1 LNKIRVLH
9 CIRQG
14 QVGGGESHVM
24 DLVKN
29 LDPSHVKSLVLAFT
43 DGPMISLLKSRGV
56 PCFVIPTLKPF
67 DLSVRKAVTDLIT
80 SQKIDLIHVHG
91 TRAFSNT
98 YASARK
104 LKKPIVYTV
113 HGWTFNA
120 FQGALKRFV
129 SVQIEAWFT
138 RMAKQNINVS
148 KNNREIG
155 LKYIP
160 NLKSVVIQNGIDR
173 KRFNPDLEY
182 KDVRSELGIPADRI
196 LIGSIARITEQKDPL
211 TLIRA
216 FAKVVEQ
223 QPNKYFL
230 LFVGDGN
237 LKQQAIEQ
245 VSALKLNHSVKFED
259 FRQDIPDLLQSI
271 DIFCLPSLWEGLS
284 LGLLE
289 AMSMKKAVVASDV
302 DGTRE
307 VIDHGVNG
315 YLFRPTDE
323 SKLSDLILKLGENR
337 SNREAIGTRA
347 ADTVEA
353 NFTVEGMTRKTEEVY
368 LSVFLREDTKA

>member
-1 LNKIRVLH
+1 MLDKIRVLH

-14 QVGGGESHVM
+14 QVGGGESHVI

-29 LDPSHVKSLVLAFT
+29 LDTNRFESLVLAFT
-43 DGPMISLLKSRGV
+43 DGPMISLLKSRNV

-67 DLSVRKAVTDLIT
+67 DFSIRKAVTQLIED
-80 SQKIDLIHVHG
+80 QKIDLVHIHG

-104 LKKPIVYTV
+104 LRKPIVYTV

-120 FQGALKRFV
+120 FQSTLKRLV
-129 SVQIEAWFT
+129 SVKIEAWFSK
-138 RMAKQNINVS
+138 MANATINVS

-160 NLKSVVIQNGIDR
+160 GLKSVVIQNGIDR
-173 KRFNPDLEY
+173 KRFNPDLTY
-182 KDVRSELGIPADRI
+182 KDVRSELGIPTGRI
-196 LIGSIARITEQKDPL
+196 LIGSIARITAQKDPV

-216 FAKVVEQ
+216 FAKLNEVH
-223 QPNKYFL
+223 PNKYFL
-230 LFVGDGN
+230 LFVGDGD
-237 LKQQAIEQ
+237 LKQRAIEE
-245 VSALKLNHSVKFED
+245 VSAAKFFGCVKFED
-259 FRQDIPDLLQSI
+259 FRADIPDLLNSI

-289 AMSMKKAVVASDV
+289 AMSMKKAVIASDV

-307 VIDHGVNG
+307 VIQNGVNG
-315 YLFRPTDE
+315 YLFPPTNVQD
-323 SKLSDLILKLGENR
+323 LADLILKLGEDNKHR
-337 SNREAIGTRA
+337 LEIGNRA
-347 ADTVEA
+347 AETVQA

-368 LSVFLREDTKA
+368 LSVTEGK

>member
-1 LNKIRVLH
+1 M
-9 CIRQG
+9 
-14 QVGGGESHVM
+14 GGGESHVI

-29 LDPSHVKSLVLAFT
+29 LDPTRFESLVLAFT

-67 DLSVRKAVTDLIT
+67 DLSVRKPVRELI
-80 SQKIDLIHVHG
+80 QAQNIDLIHIHG
-91 TRAFSNT
+91 TRAFSNI
-98 YASARK
+98 YSSARK
-104 LKKPIVYTV
+104 LRKPIVYTV

-138 RMAKQNINVS
+138 RIAQQTINVS
-148 KNNREIG
+148 KNNREVG
-155 LKYIP
+155 LQYIP
-160 NLKSVVIQNGIDR
+160 SLKSVVIQNGIDR
-173 KRFNPDLEY
+173 KRFHTKLNY
-182 KDVRSELGIPADRI
+182 VDVRRELGIAPHKI
-196 LIGSIARITEQKDPL
+196 VVGSIARMTEQKDPL

-216 FAKVVEQ
+216 FAKVNEK
-223 QPNKYFL
+223 QPGKYFL
-230 LFVGDGN
+230 LFVGDGD
-237 LKQQAIEQ
+237 LKQKAIDE
-245 VSALKLNHSVKFED
+245 VTSLKLLESVRFED
-259 FRQDIPDLLQSI
+259 FRQDIPDLLQGI

-289 AMSMKKAVVASDV
+289 AMSMKKAVIASDV

-307 VIDHGVNG
+307 VIQNGVNG
-315 YLFRPTDE
+315 YLFKPTDE
-323 SKLSDLILKLGENR
+323 SQLADLILKLGDDKAHLAE
-337 SNREAIGTRA
+337 IGVRA

-368 LSVFLREDTKA
+368 ISVIADK